1 MCELISSQ
9 SKRLNTLDEKNENS
23 PFHPLFFF
31 REAGIWVDLSWVPK
45 MEVEAVAA
53 AATEQA
59 VIAKNAVKVA
69 ATAAAERAD
78 IETNAV
84 SAAAASEVEQA
95 SIKKTVEEDERDSK
109 RKRKRNATPRP

>member
-1 MCELISSQ
+1 
-9 SKRLNTLDEKNENS
+9 
-23 PFHPLFFF
+23 
-31 REAGIWVDLSWVPK
+31 

-59 VIAKNAVKVA
+59 VIAKNALKVA

-109 RKRKRNATPRP
+109 RKRKRNATTQTTTEAIDMMSLSTHPKLRVAPQVVADDLYCIFILE

>member
-1 MCELISSQ
+1 MCE

-95 SIKKTVEEDERDSK
+95 STKKTVEEDERDSK